1 MKKIRNILWGL
12 VGFNAISVLC
22 FWLPPGR
29 YYYMPKILADITIC
43 LSSYCTWIMP
53 FLGIIGAI
61 ITLLLIIK
69 QIRQKKLEKN
79 MIILF
84 MLFLLTIPLGKFL
97 LDVAMSV

>member
-12 VGFNAISVLC
+12 MGFNAISILC
-22 FWLPPGR
+22 FMLPPGR
-29 YYYMPKILADITIC
+29 YYYMPKFLANITIF
-43 LSSYCTWIMP
+43 LDAYCIFIMS

-61 ITLLLIIK
+61 TTLLLIIK

-84 MLFLLTIPLGKFL
+84 TLFVLTIPLGKFL
-97 LDVAMSV
+97 FDAAMSV